1 MSDEK
6 KTFKEQMLDFERGI
20 IAAALAESGGRVTRA
35 ARSLGLSHQ
44 GLCYIINQ
52 RHPELLSV
60 RTKIRARRKSKAR
73 KKVRRPKGFL
83 NSSSDPTPEAST
95 STEPTALS
103 VIRDSEPVIRDSE
116 PDD

>member
-6 KTFKEQMLDFERGI
+6 KTFKEQMLDFERGV
-20 IAAALAESGGRVTRA
+20 IAAALAECGGKVTRA
-35 ARSLGLSHQ
+35 ARILGLSHQ

-60 RTKIRARRKSKAR
+60 RTKIRVRRKSKAR
-73 KKVRRPKGFL
+73 KKVTRRKGFL

-95 STEPTALS
+95 STEPTAPS
-103 VIRDSEPVIRDSE
+103 VIQDSE
-116 PDD
+116 PDA